1 MPPQDLPPGIYD
13 HPLSAAIHQ
22 ALASTPDSLHQLQP
36 LDPAEA
42 PQRLARYL
50 RQLSE
55 TALASLPEAQRQQQQ
70 LALVNQIVALLQQQA
85 PNAISTG
92 DQLHPSARLLQEL
105 RATPLM
111 PNEAPLTRPLIPLA
125 DGTLLINAP
134 SEPSIGLALQAECPS
149 ADRIDLLCA
158 FIKWSGL
165 RLLQEQLS
173 AHLEAG
179 RPLRVLTTV
188 YMGATD
194 RKALDWLVA
203 HGAQLRVST
212 DTRRT
217 RLHAKAWLFHRA
229 SGTST
234 AYIGSSNLSA
244 AALLDGLEWNVRL
257 AALETPAMLAKF
269 QDTFD
274 TYWEEGEFE
283 PYAATAEQ
291 QARLDHQLALARG
304 DDPTAGGSALP
315 VWFDLRPYA
324 YQREMLDQLAAER
337 TLHNRWHN
345 LVVAATGTGKT
356 VLAAFDVARLHADFP
371 ERFPSPD
378 PPSLL
383 LIAHR
388 KEILQ
393 QALATFRQVLRDPAF
408 GELYVDGEVPSQ
420 WRHVFASVQ
429 SLAQRDLTEIP
440 ADRFVVVIVDEFHH
454 AAAASYTR
462 WLDHLTP
469 KLLLGLT
476 ATPERA
482 DGLDIVHWFDGR
494 IAAELRL
501 WTALDQGLLAPF
513 HYFAV
518 ADATDLSALERRR
531 GGYVPA
537 ELSTLYTGDH
547 RRVDL
552 ILSELEK
559 KVAEPL
565 RMRALGFCVSV
576 EHARFMAERFR
587 TRGFKAEA
595 LDATSPA
602 VVRQAALRRLQSG
615 ELQIL
620 FAVDLFNEGLDIPSI
635 DTVLL
640 LRPTESAVVFLQQLG
655 RGLRLSPDTG
665 KSCLTV
671 LDFIGQQ
678 HRRFRFDLR
687 YRALLGCSR
696 RQLED
701 QLAQGF
707 PFLPP
712 GCRLVLDRV
721 SSERVLSSLRQCLP
735 SRRTQ
740 LLQEL
745 RALAAEGVIGR
756 ASGLA
761 HWLEALAMEPADFYG
776 IRGAGFTALRR
787 ELGWLPPHL
796 AHLPHPQEE
805 RLSRAIAFGL
815 LHLDD
820 PDRLRATAA
829 SLAASAPP
837 EPQALSERERRQW
850 LMLTAQLFGTGRQWR
865 PLDQALDVLWQAS
878 AWRDELRQLLVLL
891 AERTD
896 RRLHPLPWALPVPLR
911 VHGRYSRAEIEAAFG
926 ILTGDAPWIHREGVL
941 WHEPSQCDL
950 LFITLNKSEALFSP
964 STRYRDLA
972 LGPSLF
978 HWESQSTT
986 TAASPTGQRY
996 IHHEARG
1003 SRVLLFVRE
1012 HRREGGRAGGVT
1024 EPFRCLGFARYES
1037 HQGERPMAIRWRLE
1051 RAIPAGWMQGMG
1063 LAV

>member
-1 MPPQDLPPGIYD
+1 
-13 HPLSAAIHQ
+13 
-22 ALASTPDSLHQLQP
+22 
-36 LDPAEA
+36 
-42 PQRLARYL
+42 
-50 RQLSE
+50 
-55 TALASLPEAQRQQQQ
+55 
-70 LALVNQIVALLQQQA
+70 VVK
-85 PNAISTG
+85 STG
-92 DQLHPSARLLQEL
+92 DNFP
-105 RATPLM
+105 
-111 PNEAPLTRPLIPLA
+111 
-125 DGTLLINAP
+125 DG
-134 SEPSIGLALQAECPS
+134 
-149 ADRIDLLCA
+149 
-158 FIKWSGL
+158 
-165 RLLQEQLS
+165 
-173 AHLEAG
+173 
-179 RPLRVLTTV
+179 
-188 YMGATD
+188 
-194 RKALDWLVA
+194 
-203 HGAQLRVST
+203 
-212 DTRRT
+212 
-217 RLHAKAWLFHRA
+217 
-229 SGTST
+229 
-234 AYIGSSNLSA
+234 
-244 AALLDGLEWNVRL
+244 
-257 AALETPAMLAKF
+257 
-269 QDTFD
+269 
-274 TYWEEGEFE
+274 
-283 PYAATAEQ
+283 
-291 QARLDHQLALARG
+291 
-304 DDPTAGGSALP
+304 GG
-315 VWFDLRPYA
+315 
-324 YQREMLDQLAAER
+324 
-337 TLHNRWHN
+337 
-345 LVVAATGTGKT
+345 
-356 VLAAFDVARLHADFP
+356 
-371 ERFPSPD
+371 
-378 PPSLL
+378 
-383 LIAHR
+383 
-388 KEILQ
+388 
-393 QALATFRQVLRDPAF
+393 
-408 GELYVDGEVPSQ
+408 
-420 WRHVFASVQ
+420 
-429 SLAQRDLTEIP
+429 IP
-440 ADRFVVVIVDEFHH
+440 ADRFDVVIVDEFHH

-518 ADATDLSALERRR
+518 ADATDLSALEWRR

-565 RMRALGFCVSV
+565 RMRSLGFCVSV

-655 RGLRLSPDTG
+655 RGLRLSPETG

-745 RALAAEGVIGR
+745 RALAAEGVIGP

-815 LHLDD
+815 LHVDD

-850 LMLTAQLFGTGRQWR
+850 LMLTAQLFGTGKRWR
-865 PLDQALDVLWQAS
+865 PLPDALSLLWQAS
-878 AWRDELRQLLVLL
+878 AWRGELRQLLELL

-896 RRLHPLPWALPVPLR
+896 RRLHPLPWAQPVPLR

-926 ILTGDAPWIHREGVL
+926 ILTDTSPWIHREGVL
-941 WHEPSQCDL
+941 WHEPSQTDL
-950 LFITLNKSEALFSP
+950 LFVTLNKSEALFSP

-978 HWESQSTT
+978 HWESRSTT

-996 IHHEARG
+996 IHHKARS

-1024 EPFRCLGFARYES
+1024 EPFRCLGFVRYES

-1051 RAIPAGWMQGMG
+1051 RPIPAGWMQGMG